1 MDPVV
6 TARVP
11 AGVRQRGLEVLHEIG
26 ATTSELVNA
35 AFAYVIQEREL
46 PKPRTAAAPE
56 PGRRSLGAK
65 QKRELAAFLEG
76 VRAPA
81 PREWSSVPF
90 EQLLSEAV
98 EERYADLR

>member
-26 ATTSELVNA
+26 ATTSELVN
-35 AFAYVIQEREL
+35 AYVIQEREL